1 MNVCLDKEAFEI
13 LESWFE
19 DARAELE
26 DSKMDFM
33 KRVQDHHL
41 AMDWDEQFKDDREVK
56 RLGAVIHFF
65 NKHELID
72 NKRLTE

>member
-33 KRVQDHHL
+33 KRV
-41 AMDWDEQFKDDREVK
+41 
-56 RLGAVIHFF
+56 
-65 NKHELID
+65 
-72 NKRLTE
+72 